1 MIMPVSSSAELYQ
14 SCPGGTLVTGDSS
27 LAQRIRIRL
36 SLEPGLPAESIR
48 CHVFS
53 GTAVLCGVVDSF
65 RARQQAQDALRRVP
79 GLSLILNEIVV
90 CPRQSLEPC
99 AAAAG

>member
-1 MIMPVSSSAELYQ
+1 MPVQSSLDLCHSV
-14 SCPGGTLVTGDSS
+14 SSGTVVTGDSS
-27 LAQRIRIRL
+27 LAQRVRIRL
-36 SLEPGLPAESIR
+36 LLEPGLPANNIR

-65 RARQQAQDALRRVP
+65 QVRQQAQDALRRVP
-79 GLSLILNEIVV
+79 GLSLILNELVV

-99 AAAAG
+99 TAAAG